1 MNKKLLLIIGLV
13 VLVVAIPLVRAGFS
27 GAALVEVE
35 VEKLEPRS
43 IQSSVLASGKLVHE
57 EEVKL
62 TTEEIGRVTAIY
74 VEEGAEVTRG
84 QLVLQIDDQRL
95 RAAVDQSEATVRMQE
110 IAIQRQQLQVENLRT
125 QWERMR
131 GLHERQLIDED
142 SFVTSSNN
150 LGIAE
155 VDLRSSRESLQQA
168 RAQLEQQQDR
178 LSKTRVYSPIDGRVT
193 TLDIKV
199 GETAISSSTNIPGS
213 SLMTIANPASIH
225 TEVNVDEADIANVVI
240 GQKARVYAIAYPDQP
255 VEGVVDSIAVS
266 AKVAEGQQGQ
276 SFAIK
281 IRLLEPEKITLRP
294 GMTCR
299 AEIFTAT
306 KGNVLAAPIQAI
318 LVEEDLTADET
329 HRDVFVNRNGR
340 ATKVA
345 VEVGLA
351 DDTYQEIVS
360 GLKVGDEVVTGPDRV
375 LRALEDGDRIEVA
388 DNDRNDGG
396 SAADSTAVDAE

>member
-1 MNKKLLLIIGLV
+1 MNKKLLLIVGLV
-13 VLVVAIPLVRAGFS
+13 ALVVAVPLIQASMRGT
-27 GAALVEVE
+27 AAVEVQ
-35 VEKLEPRS
+35 VEKLAPRS

-74 VEEGAEVTRG
+74 VEEGVHVESG

-95 RAAVDQSEATVRMQE
+95 RAAVDQNEASARLQE
-110 IAIQRQQLQVENLRT
+110 IAIQRQQLQVANLRT

-131 GLHERQLIDED
+131 GLNERNLIDQD
-142 SFVTSSNN
+142 TFVTATNN
-150 LGIAE
+150 LEIAE
-155 VDLRSSRESLQQA
+155 VDLMSSRESLEQA
-168 RAQLEQQQDR
+168 RAQLEQAQDR
-178 LSKTRVYSPIDGRVT
+178 LSKTRVYSPIEGRVT

-225 TEVNVDEADIANVVI
+225 TEVNVDEADIANVSI

-255 VEGVVDSIAVS
+255 VDGIVDSIAVS

-281 IRLLEPEKITLRP
+281 IRLLDPEKITLRP

-306 KGNVLAAPIQAI
+306 KDDAIAVPIQSI
-318 LVEEDLTADET
+318 LVEEDLTENVT
-329 HRDVFVNRNGR
+329 RRDVFVVRDER
-340 ATKVA
+340 AVRVP

-351 DDTYQEIVS
+351 DDTYQQIVAGVS
-360 GLKVGDEVVTGPDRV
+360 AGDQVITGPDRV
-375 LRALEDGDRIEVA
+375 LRALEDGDRVVIAGTREQ
-388 DNDRNDGG
+388 
-396 SAADSTAVDAE
+396 TARAVSE